1 MARSGPSR
9 RGHTVEFGT
18 LVGLE
23 DLAAEELGE
32 LLEGRVPVDR
42 TRPGFLRAQLPD
54 LSLAELP
61 RIAGVA
67 YLVSHFEVPRPKAL
81 LGSQHL
87 DALVGGLR
95 QVVGRHPGRF
105 TGVRVSAAGASS
117 PVMQRLAAALAE
129 AVGLPVDP
137 DDGDLVVRVYPAEGG
152 WTAAVRLTPRPLSA
166 RPWHVAGFPGA
177 LESTVAAAMVRLG
190 RPAADD
196 VFVDPCCG
204 SGTIA
209 IERASA
215 GPARGVLAVDLD
227 THALRALTNNIAAAG
242 SVPVTPI
249 HGDASRLPF
258 GAAQVSAM
266 AANPPWGHQ
275 MGTQELTREPYPAL
289 LAEAARVTSS
299 GSRFVLLS
307 HQVRWTQQVLAE
319 SLHWRIEG
327 ERRLTLRGHHPRLW
341 TLVRS

>member
-1 MARSGPSR
+1 MARPRPPR
-9 RGHTVEFGT
+9 RAHTVEFAT

-32 LLEGRVPVDR
+32 LLQHRVPVDR
-42 TRPGFLRAQLPD
+42 TRPGFLRVQLPD
-54 LSLAELP
+54 LSLADRP

-67 YLVSHFEVPRPKAL
+67 YLVSHFEVPRPRAL

-87 DALVGGLR
+87 DTLTGELR
-95 QVVGRHPGRF
+95 YVVGRLPGGF
-105 TGVRVSAAGASS
+105 SGVRLSAAGASS
-117 PVMQRLAAALAE
+117 PVMRRLAATLAE

-137 DDGDLVVRVYPAEGG
+137 DDGDLVVRVYPDAGG

-166 RPWHVAGFPGA
+166 RPWQVVGFPGA

-209 IERASA
+209 IERAFA

-227 THALRALTNNIAAAG
+227 ARALRALKNNIAAAG
-242 SVPVTPI
+242 SVAVTPI

-258 GAAQVSAM
+258 GTAQVSAM

-275 MGTQELTREPYPAL
+275 MGTQELTRELYPAM
-289 LAEAARVTSS
+289 LAEAARVTTS

-307 HQVRWTQQVLAE
+307 HQVRWTQRVLAE
-319 SLHWRIEG
+319 SLHWNIEG
-327 ERRLTLRGHHPRLW
+327 HRRLTLRGHHPRIW
-341 TLVRS
+341 ALVRS